1 MKKFYQ
7 ENIPLNDE
15 NLVKDKL
22 ETLLNVEIKSTSDL
36 VQWLQDKSVVLEEI
50 EETLTGHY
58 IALQCDNTD
67 QDIKK
72 AYQHDSE
79 VIQPLIKKYTAKYDE
94 KFYNSEFRHALDT
107 SYYEQYILSKENAI
121 NLFREDNIQLE
132 VEEEK
137 LSTRYFEITGSLTVN
152 WNGEEKTLSQM
163 AVFLKD
169 SDRTVREKAWKLVH
183 ESLLSKN
190 NELGDIMSDL
200 IKIREEKAKNAD
212 VANYRDFMFKK
223 YERFSY
229 TAEDCHELAA
239 AIKEH
244 VVPLK
249 EALEKK
255 HQAEINVSN
264 YRPWDVQAVPEGKLP
279 LKPFKNVE
287 ELISGTETMLNKID
301 PKFGNLISEMNK
313 RDMLDL
319 ENRKGKSPGGFCA
332 PLPVSNLSFIF
343 MNATG
348 NQSDLTTLVH
358 EMGHCIHNMYKEQL
372 PLSEYKDTP
381 MESAELASMT
391 MELFSMHLWDQ
402 FYDNEEDLKR
412 AKREQLEG
420 IIKFLPHGVV
430 IDQFQHWMY
439 ENPSH
444 SKEERNEKF
453 YQLAKQFFASNT
465 DFSGY
470 EDALANRWVMTL
482 HIFEVP
488 FYYIEYVIAQLGA
501 VQMYKQF
508 KENPEKAVENYKKAL
523 SLGKSKSLPEVYET
537 AGISFDFSAK
547 MVKELMEFISEELDA
562 LK

>member
-1 MKKFYQ
+1 MQKFYK
-7 ENIPLNDE
+7 EIIPLSDE
-15 NLVKDKL
+15 NLVKEKL
-22 ETLLNVEIKSTSDL
+22 EALLNAEINSANEL
-36 VQWLQDKSVVLEEI
+36 EQWLTEKSVVLEQI
-50 EETLTGHY
+50 EESLTGHY

-67 QDIKK
+67 KEIKK
-72 AYQHDSE
+72 AYEHDSE
-79 VIQPLIKKYTAKYDE
+79 VIQPLLKKYTAMYDE
-94 KFYNSEFRHALDT
+94 KFYNSKYRNDLDT
-107 SYYEQYILSKENAI
+107 KYYEQYILSKENAI
-121 NLFREDNIQLE
+121 ELFREENINLE

-137 LSTRYFEITGSLTVN
+137 LSTRYFEITGSLTVE

-163 AVFLKD
+163 SIFLKD
-169 SDRTVREKAWKLVH
+169 SDRSVREKAWKLVQ

-190 NELGDIMSDL
+190 DELSDIMSEL
-200 IKIREEKAKNAD
+200 IEIREEKAKNAD
-212 VANYRDFMFKK
+212 LSNFRDFMFKK

-229 TAEDCHELAA
+229 SPEDCHELAE

-249 EALEKK
+249 DKLEKK
-255 HQAEINVSN
+255 HQEELKVSQ
-264 YRPWDVQAVPEGKLP
+264 YRPWDVQAVAEGKTP
-279 LKPFKNVE
+279 LKPFKNVD
-287 ELISGTETMLNKID
+287 ELISGTEAMLNKID
-301 PKFGNLISEMNK
+301 PKFGELISEMNK

-358 EMGHCIHNMYKEQL
+358 EMGHCIHNMYKEEI
-372 PLSEYKDTP
+372 PLAEYKDTP

-391 MELFSMHLWDQ
+391 MELFSMHLWEQ

-444 SKEERNEKF
+444 TKVERSEKF
-453 YQLAKQFFASNT
+453 YELAKQFFASNT
-465 DFSGY
+465 DFTGY
-470 EDALANRWVMTL
+470 EDALANRWLMTL

-523 SLGKSKSLPEVYET
+523 SLGKSKALPEVYET
-537 AGISFDFSAK
+537 AGITFDFSAK
-547 MVKELMEFISEELDA
+547 MVKELMEFITEELDA
-562 LK
+562 LN